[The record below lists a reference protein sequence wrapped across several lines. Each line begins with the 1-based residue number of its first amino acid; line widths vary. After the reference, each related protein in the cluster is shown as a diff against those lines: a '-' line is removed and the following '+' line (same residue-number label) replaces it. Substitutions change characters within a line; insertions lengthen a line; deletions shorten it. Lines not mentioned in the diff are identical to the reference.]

1 MSKFVNS
8 VRGLQFIFKHYFGH
22 WKVIFRK
29 NKQTNKSDLKRA
41 KKSQSVVFVASALT
55 VFTLQKF
62 LKRTNKRSKV
72 RQTKFYFCL
81 ESTQHQFQIIKR
93 TSFIET
99 DRSRHILNHGAS
111 SFVLKNVFVDFL
123 MTR

>member
-41 KKSQSVVFVASALT
+41 KKQV
-55 VFTLQKF
+55 
-62 LKRTNKRSKV
+62 
-72 RQTKFYFCL
+72 
-81 ESTQHQFQIIKR
+81 
-93 TSFIET
+93 
-99 DRSRHILNHGAS
+99 
-111 SFVLKNVFVDFL
+111 L
-123 MTR
+123 MTHPDKSKLVKLLEAFEKARQVSPSQLYPKKFVILSSRGSSEHGCCL